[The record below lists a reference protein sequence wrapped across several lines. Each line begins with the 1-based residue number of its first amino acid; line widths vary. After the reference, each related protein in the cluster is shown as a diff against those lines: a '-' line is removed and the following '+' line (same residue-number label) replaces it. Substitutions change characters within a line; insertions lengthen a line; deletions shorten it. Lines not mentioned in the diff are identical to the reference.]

1 MNFVS
6 EEYNDF
12 LYKILKSKA
21 TVICSGEPI
30 YEENTDFDLI
40 FPEFNQYFVGAMS
53 TIDNIR
59 SNDNRKYMFN
69 IISKIGGKDAVN
81 FIKEEKSFRKED
93 WDEFVINSCGM
104 LIDFDEKTLKGL

>member
-1 MNFVS
+1 M
-6 EEYNDF
+6 
-12 LYKILKSKA
+12 KSKA

-30 YEENTDFDLI
+30 YEEDAEFDLI

-59 SNDNRKYMFN
+59 SNDNREYMLN
-69 IISKIGGKDAVN
+69 IIGKIGGKDAVN

-93 WDEFVINSCGM
+93 WGQLLGVKTPSLSFNRQQCYPEVIT
-104 LIDFDEKTLKGL
+104 F